1 MRRWLS
7 EFSVD
12 GAQTWIGVTESVRG
26 PSGSRGIAHW
36 SVICRSLDRDR
47 SRIAVR
53 NDPPVAGLNGDG
65 IITAADL
72 GILLGNWDPCP

>member
-1 MRRWLS
+1 
-7 EFSVD
+7 
-12 GAQTWIGVTESVRG
+12 
-26 PSGSRGIAHW
+26 
-36 SVICRSLDRDR
+36 LDRDR